1 MQKYRKDVVMMF
13 FNTMH
18 TTNLGDHLSTSL
30 MAGETLAF
38 TKIGIGAGDPISRE
52 QVKEMTTLIDPRA
65 YFPITDVIDNK
76 DGTVVVRCNLVN
88 KDVEERFYI
97 KEIGIYAQDPNRGEI
112 LYGVIACGDAADL
125 FSAKTDKLLSITN
138 DILVKVTDAKN
149 VTFVISDSLV
159 WATKQDLLNLAGT
172 GRTDETVKKNA
183 DDIKA
188 LDLKIMMLG
197 TQGSMGGLDENTGL
211 ITFEKLAESEEFWGY
226 YDEDKRRLVG

>member
-1 MQKYRKDVVMMF
+1 MF
-13 FNTMH
+13 YNEMH

-30 MAGETLAF
+30 MAGETLTF

-65 YFPITDVIDNK
+65 YFPINEVIDNK

-97 KEIGIYAQDPNRGEI
+97 KEIGIYANDPKRGEI

-183 DDIKA
+183 DDIAA
-188 LDLKIMMLG
+188 LAIKIMMLG

>member
-1 MQKYRKDVVMMF
+1 MF
-13 FNTMH
+13 FNEMH

-30 MAGETLAF
+30 IAGETLTF

-52 QVKEMTTLIDPRA
+52 QVKEMTALIDPRA
-65 YFPITDVIDNK
+65 YFPITEVIDKN
-76 DGTVVVRCNLVN
+76 DGTVVIRSTFVN

-97 KEIGIYAQDPNRGEI
+97 KEIGLYAQDPTRGEI

-125 FSAKTDKLLSITN
+125 FSAKTDKLLNITN

-159 WATKQDLLNLAGT
+159 WATKQDLLNLAGNA
-172 GRTDETVKKNA
+172 RTDETVKKNA

-188 LDLKIMMLG
+188 LDIKLMMLG
-197 TQGSMGGLDENTGL
+197 TQGSMGGLDENSGL
-211 ITFEKLAESEEFWGY
+211 ITFDKLTETEEFWGY
-226 YDEDKRRLVG
+226 YDEDRRRLVG

>member
-1 MQKYRKDVVMMF
+1 MF
-13 FNTMH
+13 FNEMH

-30 MAGETLAF
+30 IAGETLTF

-65 YFPITDVIDNK
+65 YFPITEVIDKN
-76 DGTVVVRCNLVN
+76 DGTVVIRSTFVN

-97 KEIGIYAQDPNRGEI
+97 KEIGLYAQDPTRGEI

-125 FSAKTDKLLSITN
+125 FSAKTDKLLNITN

-159 WATKQDLLNLAGT
+159 WATKQDLLNLAGNA
-172 GRTDETVKKNA
+172 RTDETVKKNA

-188 LDLKIMMLG
+188 LDIKLMMLG
-197 TQGSMGGLDENTGL
+197 TQGSMGGLDENSGL
-211 ITFEKLAESEEFWGY
+211 ITFDKLTETEEFWGY

>member
-1 MQKYRKDVVMMF
+1 MMF
-13 FNTMH
+13 YNEMH

-30 MAGETLAF
+30 MAGETLTF

-65 YFPITDVIDNK
+65 YFPINEVIDNK

-97 KEIGIYAQDPNRGEI
+97 KEIGIYANDPKRGEI

-183 DDIKA
+183 DDIAA
-188 LDLKIMMLG
+188 LAIKIMMLG